1 MIRNSKGIPAFHENS
16 VLKLII
22 VSGSCFAAYWFI
34 WAVMLVYEADPA
46 IFPSMFTA
54 NIAMPRISGF
64 ASKAWTI
71 LTYGWIHVSFWVL
84 FSNMIWLYA
93 FGSLIQMLVGHR
105 HLFPIFIY
113 SLIAGGIFYQV
124 AQLFPGAY
132 FEGREFMSGAQAGV
146 VGLAVAALT
155 LAPDHKFHFS
165 ETFRI
170 PLVLVFVVFIAL
182 QLMNANINVEGA
194 SLFLLMGGALSGFL
208 YVLLLRNGYR
218 PGGWAYDFFD
228 KVNAKFEPNES
239 AYVNKESTRR
249 NKTISMYSPKPK
261 QGISQNN
268 IDAILDK
275 INQNGYDSLSKEDK
289 ETLLKASGNDKS

>member
-1 MIRNSKGIPAFHENS
+1 MIRNSSGIPPYNENS

-34 WAVMLVYEADPA
+34 YYVMMIYEADPA
-46 IFPSMFTA
+46 IFPALFTS
-54 NIAMPRISGF
+54 NIAMPPVAGF

-71 LTYGWIHVSFWVL
+71 LTYGWMHEDFWVL

-93 FGSLIQMLVGHR
+93 FGSLVQMLVGHR
-105 HLFPIFIY
+105 QLFPIFIY
-113 SLIAGGIFYQV
+113 SMIAGGIFYQV
-124 AQLFPGAY
+124 AQLFPGGY
-132 FEGREFMSGAQAGV
+132 FDGRAFMTGAQAGV

-155 LAPDHKFHFS
+155 LSPDYKFHFS

-170 PLVLVFVVFIAL
+170 PLVLVFVIFIAL
-182 QLMNANINVEGA
+182 QLMNANINHEGA
-194 SLFLLMGGALSGFL
+194 PLFLLAGGALSGYL

-228 KVNAKFEPNES
+228 KVNAKFEPNEK
-239 AYVNKESTRR
+239 AYASKRTNQR
-249 NKTISMYSPKPK
+249 KTISMYSPKPM
-261 QGISQNN
+261 QGITQNK

-275 INQNGYDSLSKEDK
+275 INQDGYEALSKEDK
-289 ETLLKASGNDKS
+289 ETLLKAAGNDKN